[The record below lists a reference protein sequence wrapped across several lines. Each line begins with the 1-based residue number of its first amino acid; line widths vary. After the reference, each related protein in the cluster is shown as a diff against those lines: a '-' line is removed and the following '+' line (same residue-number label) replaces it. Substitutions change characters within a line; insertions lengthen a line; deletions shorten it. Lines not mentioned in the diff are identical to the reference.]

1 MGVAGAAVRLRCIDD
16 CQFNYNLFC
25 IFHSRNSCNWQ
36 PANVQRAT
44 CNSLAACG
52 RHFGTLFNLFE
63 VFSVCGNLFWFVSPF
78 TSGLICVAVFQLGFH
93 RFDRLFFTRAPTGKE
108 QITVMFKIIKNI

>member
-1 MGVAGAAVRLRCIDD
+1 M
-16 CQFNYNLFC
+16 
-25 IFHSRNSCNWQ
+25 
-36 PANVQRAT
+36 
-44 CNSLAACG
+44 NSLAACG

-93 RFDRLFFTRAPTGKE
+93 RFDRLFFTRSPTGKE
-108 QITVMFKIIKNI
+108 QITVM

>member
-1 MGVAGAAVRLRCIDD
+1 M
-16 CQFNYNLFC
+16 
-25 IFHSRNSCNWQ
+25 
-36 PANVQRAT
+36 QRAT
-44 CNSLAACG
+44 CNSLDACG

-108 QITVMFKIIKNI
+108 QITVMFKIIKNIVYYNKLFKSFFYKKKWEINMNIFKFAGRRVACVIF